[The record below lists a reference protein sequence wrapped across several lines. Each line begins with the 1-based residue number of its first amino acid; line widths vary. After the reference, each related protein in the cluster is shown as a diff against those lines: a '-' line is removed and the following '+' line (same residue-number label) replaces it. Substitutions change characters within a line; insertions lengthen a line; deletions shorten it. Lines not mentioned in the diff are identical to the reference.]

1 MSFDRKE
8 VVMVV
13 RYEGKVIATI
23 IFKNPKEAMDK
34 TGTKLIEVEQELNH
48 NVANAIY
55 KKYGVAPRFHM

>member
-1 MSFDRKE
+1 
-8 VVMVV
+8 MVV
-13 RYEGKVIATI
+13 QVEGKMIAKI

-55 KKYGVAPRFHM
+55 KKYGVALRFHV